1 MSPAVAYPT
10 YKPQTATL
18 PLGPFAGMRDSVDPT
33 SSRRELARL
42 LRNVYPRDP
51 GQSSGVVGRPGFD
64 QMGAQLGGG
73 GDVQFVGQFT
83 QLDGDEFTIAI
94 VGGRFYTLNWGTE
107 TWSEVV
113 SAANFSTASITVSST
128 ARIYGVPFN
137 NTMVFTD
144 GTNLP
149 WTWTGASGAG
159 GLTSLTNAPV
169 AFGPPAVYYGKLFF
183 IKNADRSTF
192 VWSEE
197 NAANTGYEA
206 GGYNNAW
213 TLGQTDA
220 NRLTC
225 LLGANEAL
233 YVWRENSTTKIVGE
247 VTTNFQSTGTRE
259 AVSSTVGTKAPGS
272 VFFDGSDI
280 FFADAQG
287 RPHVIRPGSEAVPI
301 WQDFDQTI
309 RALDSTK
316 FHEIEGYRDPTLEL
330 AIFAYEAQGQTERS
344 TQLCYRSTGFSLP
357 QAVSVFDGYTFTR
370 IGVVKNANGD
380 QRVMHG
386 STDGYLYDH
395 DTPLGNTWEDG
406 LNAGNEAIEHEVR
419 TNFVAY
425 SENTESH
432 YTRADL
438 MMGIYSDQRVFVRSE
453 TDARIGDSTY
463 VDFEGGSGIWGV
475 STWGSG
481 TWASSGIQHGAVG
494 LNEFGPYCGL
504 RITHG
509 NGSERFHF
517 VSGSLHA
524 RPLSRY
530 PGMP

>member
-1 MSPAVAYPT
+1 MSPAVAYRT
-10 YKPQTATL
+10 YKPQTAT
-18 PLGPFAGMRDSVDPT
+18 PPIGPYIGMRDSIDPT

-64 QMGAQLGGG
+64 QMGAQLGSG
-73 GDVQFVGQFT
+73 GDVQFLGQFT
-83 QLDGDEFTIAI
+83 QLDGDEFTVAI
-94 VGGRFYTLNWGTE
+94 VGGTFYTLDWSTE
-107 TWSEVV
+107 TWSNVV
-113 SAANFSTASITVSST
+113 TAANFSSASITVSSS

-144 GTNLP
+144 GVNNP

-169 AFGPPAVYYGKLFF
+169 AFGPPTVYYGKLFF
-183 IKNADRSTF
+183 IKNTDRSTF

-213 TLGQTDA
+213 TLGQTDT
-220 NRLTC
+220 NQLTC

-233 YVWRENSTTKIVGE
+233 YVWREHSTTKIVGE
-247 VTTNFQSTGTRE
+247 VTTNFSSTGTRE

-272 VFFDGSDI
+272 VFFSGSDI

-309 RALDSTK
+309 RGLDSTK
-316 FHEIEGYRDPTLEL
+316 FDEIEGYRDPTLEL
-330 AIFAYEAQGQTERS
+330 AIFAYEAEGQTERS
-344 TQLCYRSTGFSLP
+344 TQLCYRSTGFALP

-370 IGVVKNANGD
+370 VGVVKNGDGD

-386 STDGYLYDH
+386 STDGYVYDH
-395 DTPLGNTWEDG
+395 DSPRGSVWNDG
-406 LNAGNEAIEHEVR
+406 LNAGDQAITHEVR
-419 TNFVAY
+419 SNFVAY

-432 YTRADL
+432 YTRVDL
-438 MMGIYSDQRVFVRSE
+438 MVVAQSDLTVAVRAE
-453 TDARIGDSTY
+453 TNQGTSDATSAS
-463 VDFEGGSGIWGV
+463 FEGGSAEWDV
-475 STWGSG
+475 SLWDTG
-481 TWASSGIQHGAVG
+481 TWADESIRHAAVG
-494 LNEFGPYCGL
+494 LNSFGPYCG
-504 RITHG
+504 ITFTHG

-517 VSGSLHA
+517 VSGSVHA